1 MDQNGRHFAGDIM
14 RWIFVD
20 EFLFLY
26 FDKSKQNKTNK
37 QTKNSTKNSLKFLP
51 IGPINQALV

>member
-1 MDQNGRHFAGDIM
+1 MDQNGRHFAGDIL

-26 FDKSKQNKTNK
+26 FDKQNKTNK
-37 QTKNSTKNSLKFLP
+37 IKQKKGTNKSLNFVP

>member
-37 QTKNSTKNSLKFLP
+37 QTNKNKHQKFTE
-51 IGPINQALV
+51 IFAYRSN